1 MSAAVNIK
9 PISFAWPSAKP
20 ANISHRQRRS
30 VSFLP
35 IVVFVGFSKTFVPLR
50 VDRGLL
56 HAVVEPRL
64 RSVRSPIRPMNVVDA
79 SSSSADLLKESI
91 SLLDI
96 GEGHKMS
103 IFAAAGINTYDVM
116 NAVIGRKVSLGEDGH
131 VSVSDLNSFDSKISI
146 LTTHVNPQVKR
157 NVA

>member
-1 MSAAVNIK
+1 
-9 PISFAWPSAKP
+9 
-20 ANISHRQRRS
+20 
-30 VSFLP
+30 
-35 IVVFVGFSKTFVPLR
+35 
-50 VDRGLL
+50 
-56 HAVVEPRL
+56 
-64 RSVRSPIRPMNVVDA
+64 
-79 SSSSADLLKESI
+79 
-91 SLLDI
+91 
-96 GEGHKMS
+96 MS